1 MDTIKLTPLAREVMQ
16 KRYLARNYRG
26 EIIETPDDLFARV
39 AWVVA
44 EADRL
49 FDAHAA
55 VGETAARFEAAMTSL
70 AFLPNSP
77 CLMNAGRPLGQL
89 AACFV
94 LPVEDNLESIFQS
107 LKDAALIHRTGGG
120 TGFSFGRLRPAGDT
134 IFPASG
140 VTGGPV
146 SFIRLFDSATH
157 LIDKNRV
164 RPGANMG
171 VLPVSHPD
179 IEAFI
184 TAKRDRC
191 LLRNFNLS
199 VAVDDLTDCTTTGS
213 VLVNSTNPK
222 GWVHLAVTVNT
233 KTNLT
238 TWYVNGVLNNSAAAN
253 ITGKG
258 TSLVCF
264 GDSGSSSGYQGNDDD
279 FRIYNWAR
287 TAADIAS
294 DYTRNAIGTGP
305 SGSPNV
311 PDLGYYECELP
322 IQLVASGS
330 PRPGGTV
337 AFSLS
342 ASSSAGLPYQLGSSL
357 GIGPTPLGTRSLG
370 LSLDDLLV
378 VTVGGFLPSVFVNY
392 AGTLDGSGNAG
403 ASVVIPSIPAL
414 IGIRIHSAFVTL
426 SAASPF
432 GIKEISSTESFAITS

>member
-1 MDTIKLTPLAREVMQ
+1 MRSTIILPALVFFVIAGLAPAQ
-16 KRYLARNYRG
+16 ITLRNS
-26 EIIETPDDLFARV
+26 A
-39 AWVVA
+39 
-44 EADRL
+44 
-49 FDAHAA
+49 
-55 VGETAARFEAAMTSL
+55 
-70 AFLPNSP
+70 
-77 CLMNAGRPLGQL
+77 
-89 AACFV
+89 
-94 LPVEDNLESIFQS
+94 
-107 LKDAALIHRTGGG
+107 
-120 TGFSFGRLRPAGDT
+120 
-134 IFPASG
+134 
-140 VTGGPV
+140 TGGPPT
-146 SFIRLFDSATH
+146 ATTTGTGTEH
-157 LIDKNRV
+157 TLDT
-164 RPGANMG
+164 ANFMVG
-171 VLPVSHPD
+171 TSSV
-179 IEAFI
+179 
-184 TAKRDRC
+184 
-191 LLRNFNLS
+191 LRNPATGTAHLPTTAALDPASTGKGGATADPGFTVQWWYKPAAPTAFGYLWSDRGWGSFRCFQNGAAG
-199 VAVDDLTDCTTTGS
+199 VGEVIIRGPLTDCTTTGS